1 MEGTPNCKEQ
11 NRETNHTNQTLKAT
25 KKIVS
30 KQILSVTSLETK
42 VGRFGIHC
50 TSVCESKDPSDAA
63 RVADAVSRP

>member
-30 KQILSVTSLETK
+30 KEILPVFSLETK
-42 VGRFGIHC
+42 VGRFGYPLHEEGGVRGVRIPQYR
-50 TSVCESKDPSDAA
+50 TW
-63 RVADAVSRP
+63 